1 MNKRILSASGLL
13 VVLALISGGGCSKSP
28 YSTSPVKGLVTLDG
42 QPLGEGKVMFTPVAQ
57 GDPSKTGKAGYGPL
71 NPDGSFVVSTYGS
84 EDGAIVGPHWVTV
97 VQTILPN
104 TATATPDTAEGV
116 KFKRYKFPQQ
126 QTVAAG
132 QENQLD
138 IALTSAMLSD

>member
-1 MNKRILSASGLL
+1 MNKQFFSAGLALPALL
-13 VVLALISGGGCSKSP
+13 VVIASVGCSKSP
-28 YSTSPVKGLVTLDG
+28 YSTSPVKGVVTLDG
-42 QPLGEGKVMFTPVAQ
+42 QPLGEGKVMFTPVSQ

-71 NPDGSFVVSTYGS
+71 NPDGTFIMSTYGS
-84 EDGAIVGPHWVTV
+84 DDGAIVGPHWVTV
-97 VQTILPN
+97 IQTILP
-104 TATATPDTAEGV
+104 TAAATPDTAEGV

-132 QENQLD
+132 QENQID